1 MVKLL
6 KASCVVSRDRSTMSP
21 IQRLQQGLD
30 KGVQRKK
37 KKGTLLSS
45 CKNVSQQLLLAVGLV
60 SIDTSGFVKSQLR

>member
-1 MVKLL
+1 MVELL

-21 IQRLQQGLD
+21 IQRLQQGLG
-30 KGVQRKK
+30 KGVQR